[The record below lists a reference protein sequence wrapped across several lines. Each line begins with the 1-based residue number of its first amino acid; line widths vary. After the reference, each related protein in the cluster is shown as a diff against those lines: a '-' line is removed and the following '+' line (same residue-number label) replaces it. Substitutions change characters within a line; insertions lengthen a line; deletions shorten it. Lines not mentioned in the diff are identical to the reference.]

1 MKVKELMKEDIK
13 NEIIEIMEK
22 IVIEKYVFSEKRKIK
37 KIIILKEIKEDRKSV
52 MEYIKRMDNYDDN
65 EIEKIEIKKK
75 LFEEEFDILKKFDV
89 KKYEIK
95 VMIDNVN
102 KLEREYEFDERWKE
116 NDVWRK
122 MEKDKLKKGMVKED
136 ID

>member
-1 MKVKELMKEDIK
+1 MKEDIK

-102 KLEREYEFDERWKE
+102 KLEREYEFDER
-116 NDVWRK
+116 
-122 MEKDKLKKGMVKED
+122 
-136 ID
+136 

>member
-1 MKVKELMKEDIK
+1 
-13 NEIIEIMEK
+13 
-22 IVIEKYVFSEKRKIK
+22 
-37 KIIILKEIKEDRKSV
+37 
-52 MEYIKRMDNYDDN
+52 
-65 EIEKIEIKKK
+65 
-75 LFEEEFDILKKFDV
+75 
-89 KKYEIK
+89 
-95 VMIDNVN
+95 MIDNVN